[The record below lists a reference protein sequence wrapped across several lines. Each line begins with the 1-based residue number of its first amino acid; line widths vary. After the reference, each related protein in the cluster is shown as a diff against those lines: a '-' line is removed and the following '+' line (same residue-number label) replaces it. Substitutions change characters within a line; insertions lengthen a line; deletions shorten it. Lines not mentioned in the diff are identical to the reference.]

1 MFLAGGGTPEQEAEV
16 WTAAFEGVTRVVYW
30 PFALP
35 DERIPTAADW
45 LAAGLALLGITAEVS
60 TWPTLEGHQ
69 ARDLDAFDL
78 VFVGGGSTSKL
89 MHHIRRHGFGAVLAA
104 HIRGGGRYYG
114 GSAGALL
121 PCESLTLAG
130 MVEDDPGAE
139 GLPGLGVLVGASV
152 FPHAD
157 TYPPD
162 TPGRVAARLGHDV
175 IALSEASGI
184 RITGRT
190 IEPLGPEAVRIARSD
205 GSGEALRR
213 PLLLGT

>member
-35 DERIPTAADW
+35 DEQALTAAEW
-45 LAAGLALLGITAEVS
+45 LAGGLISLGITAEVS

-69 ARDLDAFDL
+69 ARELGAVDL

-89 MHHIRRHGFGAVLAA
+89 MHHIRRHGFDTVLAA

-121 PCESLTLAG
+121 PCEWVTLAG
-130 MVEDDPGAE
+130 MVEDDPGAK

-157 TYPPD
+157 SHPPD
-162 TPGRVAARLGHDV
+162 TSRRLAARLGHDV
-175 IALSEASGI
+175 IALTEASGI
-184 RITGRT
+184 RVTGRT
-190 IEPLGPEAVRIARSD
+190 IEPLGPEAVRIARPD

-213 PLLLGT
+213 PLVLGT